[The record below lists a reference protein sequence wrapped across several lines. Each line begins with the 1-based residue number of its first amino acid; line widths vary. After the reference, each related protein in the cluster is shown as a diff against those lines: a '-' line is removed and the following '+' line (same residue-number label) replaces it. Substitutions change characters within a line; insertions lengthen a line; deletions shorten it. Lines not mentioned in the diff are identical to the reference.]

1 MSVSP
6 ALDSSVATL
15 RGVGPWVAQ
24 RLQRLGVDCIGDLLY
39 LLPIRYEDRTE
50 IQPLG
55 GLRPGSK
62 VLVEGEL
69 ELAEVVFRRRRSLLC
84 RIADGTG
91 SLTLRFFYFNN
102 SQQKQL
108 TRGVRIRCFGDV
120 RAGPTGPEMVHPE
133 YKVLSLDSDPPD
145 NVLTPVYP
153 TTEGIHQQRLRQL
166 TDQALV
172 ILENNPMTD
181 YIGDY
186 LTNDWPALNDSLR
199 FLHRPPQG
207 SELSALINKTHPC
220 QRRIALEELIAHRLS
235 LRKMSLT
242 RTKEKA
248 FPLKDTQ
255 QLIPKLR
262 SELPYQLT
270 GGQELVISEI
280 VTDLAK
286 KVPMHRL
293 LQGDVGSGKTI
304 VAAIAALVAGSSG
317 FQAGFMA
324 PTELLAEQH
333 FDNLTRWLDPLG
345 IKVVTLVGGILGSE
359 REETLKYISSGEARI
374 VVGTHALFQRA
385 VQFKNLALMIVDEQ
399 HRFGVAQ
406 RLEFKKKGQ
415 LGRLSPHQLVM
426 TATPIPRTLAMTV
439 YSDLDCSVI
448 DELPPGRKP
457 VKTVAMPESR
467 RPELVQ
473 RVLSHCLSGQQ
484 AYWVCP
490 LIEESEVINSQAATD
505 LARELEIALP
515 KLAVGLIHGRMKPHQ
530 KESTMQQFKNGELN
544 LLVATTVIE
553 VGVDVPNASLM
564 IIENSERMGLSQ
576 LHQLRGR
583 VGRGSQVSSC
593 VLLFKLPISRLARE
607 RLSVMRKTSDGFL
620 VAQKDLELR
629 GPGDMLGTRQT
640 GIIQLRVADLMRDM
654 DLLPQ
659 VIEFSE
665 KLLCDFPQ
673 NVEPLIKRWN
683 NTSSEYA
690 KV

>member
-1 MSVSP
+1 VSVSP

-55 GLRPGSK
+55 ALRPGSK

-108 TRGVRIRCFGDV
+108 TRGVRVRCFGDV

-181 YIGDY
+181 YIRDY
-186 LTNDWPALNDSLR
+186 LTNDCPSLNDSLR

-207 SELSALINKTHPC
+207 SELGDLINKTHPC
-220 QRRIALEELIAHRLS
+220 QRRIALEELIAQRLS
-235 LRKMSLT
+235 LRKMSVT

-255 QLIPKLR
+255 RLIPKLR

-270 GGQELVISEI
+270 GAQELVISEI

-345 IKVVTLVGGILGSE
+345 VKVVTLIGGILGSK
-359 REETLKYISSGEARI
+359 REETLKDISSGEAKI

-406 RLEFKKKGQ
+406 RLEFKKKGKK
-415 LGRLSPHQLVM
+415 GRLSPHQLVM

-448 DELPPGRKP
+448 DELPPGRKQ

-473 RVLSHCLSGQQ
+473 RVLGHCLSGQQ

-505 LARELEIALP
+505 LAQELEIALP
-515 KLAVGLIHGRMKPHQ
+515 KLAVGLIHGRMKAHD

-583 VGRGSQVSSC
+583 VGRGNQVSSC
-593 VLLFKLPISRLARE
+593 VLLFKLPISKLARE
-607 RLSVMRKTSDGFL
+607 RLSVMRDTSDGFL

-640 GIIQLRVADLMRDM
+640 GIIQLKVADLMRDM

-665 KLLCDFPQ
+665 NLLCDFPQ
-673 NVEPLIKRWN
+673 SVEPLIKRWN

>member
-55 GLRPGSK
+55 ALRPGSK

-69 ELAEVVFRRRRSLLC
+69 ELAEVVFRRRRSFLC

-108 TRGVRIRCFGDV
+108 TRGVRIRCFGEV

-181 YIGDY
+181 YIRDY
-186 LTNDWPALNDSLR
+186 LTNDCPSLNDSLR

-207 SELSALINKTHPC
+207 SELGALINKTHPC

-270 GGQELVISEI
+270 GAQELVISEI

-293 LQGDVGSGKTI
+293 VQGDVGSGKTI

-345 IKVVTLVGGILGSE
+345 VKVVTLIGGILGSE
-359 REETLKYISSGEARI
+359 REETLKDISSGEAKI

-406 RLEFKKKGQ
+406 RLEFKKKGKK
-415 LGRLSPHQLVM
+415 GRLSPHQLVM

-448 DELPPGRKP
+448 DELPPGRKQ

>member
-1 MSVSP
+1 MSVST

-55 GLRPGSK
+55 ALRPGSK

-69 ELAEVVFRRRRSLLC
+69 ELAEVVFRRRRSFLC

-91 SLTLRFFYFNN
+91 ALTLRFFYFNN

-172 ILENNPMTD
+172 VLENNPMTD
-181 YIGDY
+181 YIRDY

-345 IKVVTLVGGILGSE
+345 VKVVTLVGGILGSE

-473 RVLSHCLSGQQ
+473 RVLAHCLSGQQ

-515 KLAVGLIHGRMKPHQ
+515 KLAVGLIHGRMKSHQ

-665 KLLCDFPQ
+665 NLLCDFPQ

>member
-220 QRRIALEELIAHRLS
+220 QQRIALEELIAHRLS

>member
-1 MSVSP
+1 
-6 ALDSSVATL
+6 
-15 RGVGPWVAQ
+15 
-24 RLQRLGVDCIGDLLY
+24 
-39 LLPIRYEDRTE
+39 
-50 IQPLG
+50 
-55 GLRPGSK
+55 
-62 VLVEGEL
+62 
-69 ELAEVVFRRRRSLLC
+69 
-84 RIADGTG
+84 
-91 SLTLRFFYFNN
+91 
-102 SQQKQL
+102 
-108 TRGVRIRCFGDV
+108 
-120 RAGPTGPEMVHPE
+120 
-133 YKVLSLDSDPPD
+133 
-145 NVLTPVYP
+145 
-153 TTEGIHQQRLRQL
+153 
-166 TDQALV
+166 
-172 ILENNPMTD
+172 
-181 YIGDY
+181 
-186 LTNDWPALNDSLR
+186 
-199 FLHRPPQG
+199 
-207 SELSALINKTHPC
+207 
-220 QRRIALEELIAHRLS
+220 
-235 LRKMSLT
+235 
-242 RTKEKA
+242 
-248 FPLKDTQ
+248 PLKDTQ

-270 GGQELVISEI
+270 GAQELVISEI

-324 PTELLAEQH
+324 PTELLAKQH

-345 IKVVTLVGGILGSE
+345 VKVVTLVGGILGSE
-359 REETLKYISSGEARI
+359 REETLKDISSGEAKI

-385 VQFKNLALMIVDEQ
+385 VQFKNLVLMIVDEQ

-406 RLEFKKKGQ
+406 RLEFKKKGKK
-415 LGRLSPHQLVM
+415 GRLSPHQLVM

-473 RVLSHCLSGQQ
+473 RVLGHCLSGKQV
-484 AYWVCP
+484 YWVCP
-490 LIEESEVINSQAATD
+490 LIEESEIINSQAATD

-515 KLAVGLIHGRMKPHQ
+515 KLAVGLIHGRMKPHE
-530 KESTMQQFKNGELN
+530 KESTMQQFKNGKLN

-593 VLLFKLPISRLARE
+593 VLLFKLPISKLARE
-607 RLSVMRKTSDGFL
+607 RLSVMRKTSDGFI

-665 KLLCDFPQ
+665 NLLCDYPQ

>member
-515 KLAVGLIHGRMKPHQ
+515 KLAIGLIHGRMKPHQ

>member
-1 MSVSP
+1 MSVST

-55 GLRPGSK
+55 ALRPGSK

-172 ILENNPMTD
+172 VLENNPMTD
-181 YIGDY
+181 YIRDY

-345 IKVVTLVGGILGSE
+345 VKVVTLVGGILGSE

-515 KLAVGLIHGRMKPHQ
+515 KLAVGLIHGRMKSHQ

-665 KLLCDFPQ
+665 NLLCDFPQ

>member
-55 GLRPGSK
+55 ALRPGSK

-69 ELAEVVFRRRRSLLC
+69 ELAEVVFRRRRSFLC

-181 YIGDY
+181 YIRDY
-186 LTNDWPALNDSLR
+186 LANDWPALNDSLR

-270 GGQELVISEI
+270 GAQELVISEI

-345 IKVVTLVGGILGSE
+345 VKVVTLVGGILGSE

>member
-1 MSVSP
+1 MSVST

-181 YIGDY
+181 YIRDY

-248 FPLKDTQ
+248 FPLTDTQ
-255 QLIPKLR
+255 HLRPTLR
-262 SELPYQLT
+262 SELPY
-270 GGQELVISEI
+270 
-280 VTDLAK
+280 
-286 KVPMHRL
+286 
-293 LQGDVGSGKTI
+293 
-304 VAAIAALVAGSSG
+304 
-317 FQAGFMA
+317 
-324 PTELLAEQH
+324 
-333 FDNLTRWLDPLG
+333 
-345 IKVVTLVGGILGSE
+345 
-359 REETLKYISSGEARI
+359 
-374 VVGTHALFQRA
+374 
-385 VQFKNLALMIVDEQ
+385 
-399 HRFGVAQ
+399 
-406 RLEFKKKGQ
+406 
-415 LGRLSPHQLVM
+415 
-426 TATPIPRTLAMTV
+426 
-439 YSDLDCSVI
+439 
-448 DELPPGRKP
+448 
-457 VKTVAMPESR
+457 
-467 RPELVQ
+467 
-473 RVLSHCLSGQQ
+473 
-484 AYWVCP
+484 
-490 LIEESEVINSQAATD
+490 
-505 LARELEIALP
+505 
-515 KLAVGLIHGRMKPHQ
+515 
-530 KESTMQQFKNGELN
+530 
-544 LLVATTVIE
+544 
-553 VGVDVPNASLM
+553 
-564 IIENSERMGLSQ
+564 
-576 LHQLRGR
+576 
-583 VGRGSQVSSC
+583 
-593 VLLFKLPISRLARE
+593 
-607 RLSVMRKTSDGFL
+607 
-620 VAQKDLELR
+620 
-629 GPGDMLGTRQT
+629 
-640 GIIQLRVADLMRDM
+640 
-654 DLLPQ
+654 
-659 VIEFSE
+659 
-665 KLLCDFPQ
+665 
-673 NVEPLIKRWN
+673 
-683 NTSSEYA
+683 
-690 KV
+690 

>member
-24 RLQRLGVDCIGDLLY
+24 SLQMLGVDCIGDLLY

-55 GLRPGSK
+55 ALRPGSK

-108 TRGVRIRCFGDV
+108 TRGVRVRCFGDV

-181 YIGDY
+181 YIRDY
-186 LTNDWPALNDSLR
+186 LTNDYPSLNDTLR

-207 SELSALINKTHPC
+207 SELGALINKTHPC
-220 QRRIALEELIAHRLS
+220 QRRIALEELIAQRLS

-248 FPLKDTQ
+248 YPLKDTQ
-255 QLIPKLR
+255 RLIPKLR

-270 GGQELVISEI
+270 GAQELVISEI

-345 IKVVTLVGGILGSE
+345 VKVVTLIGGILGSK
-359 REETLKYISSGEARI
+359 REETLKDISSGEAKI

-406 RLEFKKKGQ
+406 RLEFKKKGKK
-415 LGRLSPHQLVM
+415 GRLSPHQLVM

-473 RVLSHCLSGQQ
+473 RVLGHCLSGQQ

-515 KLAVGLIHGRMKPHQ
+515 KLAVGLIHGRMKAHD

-593 VLLFKLPISRLARE
+593 VLLFKLPISKLARE
-607 RLSVMRKTSDGFL
+607 RLSVMRDTSDGFL

-640 GIIQLRVADLMRDM
+640 GIIQLKVADLMRDM

-665 KLLCDFPQ
+665 NLLCDFPQ
-673 NVEPLIKRWN
+673 RVEPLIKRWN

>member
-1 MSVSP
+1 MSGSL
-6 ALDSSVATL
+6 ALDTPVAVL
-15 RGVGPWVAQ
+15 RGIGPWVAQ
-24 RLQRLGVDCIGDLLY
+24 RLQRLGVEQIGDLLY
-39 LLPIRYEDRTE
+39 LLPVRYEDRTE
-50 IQPLG
+50 IQCLG
-55 GLRPGSK
+55 ELRPGSK

-69 ELAEVVFRRRRSLLC
+69 ELVEVVFRRRRSLLC

-91 SLTLRFFYFNN
+91 TLTLRFFHFNGG
-102 SQQKQL
+102 QQKQL
-108 TRGVRIRCFGDV
+108 ARGARIRCFGDV
-120 RAGPTGPEMVHPE
+120 RAGPTGLEMVHPE
-133 YKVLSLDSDPPD
+133 YKVLNLDSEPLD

-153 TTEGIHQQRLRQL
+153 TTEGLHQQRLRQL
-166 TDQALV
+166 TDQALAV
-172 ILENNPMTD
+172 LENSPM
-181 YIGDY
+181 IDY
-186 LTNDWPALNDSLR
+186 LQNYLPKDWPSLGDALR

-207 SELSALINKTHPC
+207 SDLGALMNKTHPC
-220 QRRIALEELIAHRLS
+220 QRRLAFEELVSQRLT
-235 LRKMSLT
+235 LRHMNLT
-242 RTKEKA
+242 RTREKA
-248 FPLKDTQ
+248 LPLKDIRK
-255 QLIPKLR
+255 LMPKLR
-262 SELPYQLT
+262 VDLPYELT
-270 GGQELVISEI
+270 GAQELVISEI

-304 VAAIAALVAGSSG
+304 VAAMAALVAGSSG

-333 FDNLTRWLDPLG
+333 FDNLTHWLDPLG
-345 IKVVTLVGGILGSE
+345 IKVATLVGGILGAE
-359 REETLKYISSGEARI
+359 RSATLDDIASGEAQV

-415 LGRLSPHQLVM
+415 TGGLSPHQLVM
-426 TATPIPRTLAMTV
+426 TATPIPRTLAMTI

-448 DELPPGRKP
+448 DELPSGRKP

-467 RPELVQ
+467 RPDLVQ
-473 RVLSHCLSGQQ
+473 RVLSHCLSGHQ

-490 LIEESEVINSQAATD
+490 LIEESEAINSQAATE
-505 LARELEIALP
+505 LGRELEKALP
-515 KLAVGLIHGRMKPHQ
+515 ELAIGLIHGRMKSRE
-530 KESTMQQFKNGELN
+530 KESIMRNFRDGRLN

-564 IIENSERMGLSQ
+564 IIESSERMGLSQ

-583 VGRGSQVSSC
+583 VGRGSHVSSC
-593 VLLFKLPISRLARE
+593 VLLFKSPISDLARE
-607 RLSVMRKTSDGFL
+607 RLSVMRETSDGFL

-629 GPGDMLGTRQT
+629 GPGDMLGTRQK
-640 GIIQLRVADLMRDM
+640 GIMQLKVADLMRDM

-659 VIEFSE
+659 VIELSE
-665 KLLCDFPQ
+665 NLLRDSPQ
-673 NVEPLIKRWN
+673 SVEPLIKRWN
-683 NTSSEYA
+683 NSPSEYA

>member
-55 GLRPGSK
+55 ALRPGSK
-62 VLVEGEL
+62 VLVEGKL

-108 TRGVRIRCFGDV
+108 TRGVRVRCFGDV

-133 YKVLSLDSDPPD
+133 YKVLNLDSDPPG

-181 YIGDY
+181 YIRAY
-186 LTNDWPALNDSLR
+186 LTNDCPSLNDSLR

-207 SELSALINKTHPC
+207 SELGALINKTHPC
-220 QRRIALEELIAHRLS
+220 QRRIALEELIAQRLS

-255 QLIPKLR
+255 RLIPKLR

-270 GGQELVISEI
+270 GAQELVISEI

-317 FQAGFMA
+317 FQAGLMA

-345 IKVVTLVGGILGSE
+345 VKVVTLIGGILGSK
-359 REETLKYISSGEARI
+359 REETLKDISSGEAKI

-406 RLEFKKKGQ
+406 RLEFKKKGKK
-415 LGRLSPHQLVM
+415 GRLSPHQLVM

-473 RVLSHCLSGQQ
+473 RVLGHCLSGQQ

-515 KLAVGLIHGRMKPHQ
+515 KLAVGLIHGRMKAHD

-576 LHQLRGR
+576 LQQLRGR

-593 VLLFKLPISRLARE
+593 VLLFKLPISKLARE
-607 RLSVMRKTSDGFL
+607 RLSVMRDTSDGFL

-640 GIIQLRVADLMRDM
+640 GIIQLKVADLMRDM

-665 KLLCDFPQ
+665 NLLCDFPQ
-673 NVEPLIKRWN
+673 SVEPLIKRWN

>member
-1 MSVSP
+1 MSVSLAP
-6 ALDSSVATL
+6 DTPVAVL

-24 RLQRLGVDCIGDLLY
+24 RLQRLGVERIGDLLY
-39 LLPIRYEDRTE
+39 LLPVRYEDRTE
-50 IQPLG
+50 IQRLG
-55 GLRPGSK
+55 ALKPGSK

-91 SLTLRFFYFNN
+91 VLTLRFFHFNGA
-102 SQQKQL
+102 QQKQL
-108 TRGVRIRCFGDV
+108 ARGVRIRCFGDV
-120 RAGPTGPEMVHPE
+120 RAGPTGLEMVHPE
-133 YKVLSLDSDPPD
+133 YKVLSLDSEPPD

-153 TTEGIHQQRLRQL
+153 TTEGLHQQRLRQL
-166 TDQALV
+166 TDQALDV
-172 ILENNPMTD
+172 LENSSMTD
-181 YIGDY
+181 YLRNY
-186 LTNDWPALNDSLR
+186 LPKDWPELGDALR

-207 SELSALINKTHPC
+207 SELSALMNNTHPC
-220 QRRIALEELIAHRLS
+220 QRRIALEELVAQRLA
-235 LRKMSLT
+235 LRQMNLT
-242 RTKEKA
+242 RTREKA
-248 FPLKDTQ
+248 IPLRDVRK
-255 QLIPKLR
+255 LMLKLR
-262 SELPYQLT
+262 SDLPYELT
-270 GGQELVISEI
+270 GAQELVISEI

-286 KVPMHRL
+286 EVPMHRL

-304 VAAIAALVAGSSG
+304 VAAMASLVAGSSG

-333 FDNLTRWLDPLG
+333 FDNLTDWLEPLG

-359 REETLKYISSGEARI
+359 RTAILDDIASGEAQV

-385 VQFKNLALMIVDEQ
+385 VQFKHLALMIVDEQ

-415 LGRLSPHQLVM
+415 TGGASPHQLVM

-473 RVLSHCLSGQQ
+473 RVLTHCLSGHQ

-490 LIEESEVINSQAATD
+490 LIEESEAINAQAATE
-505 LARELEIALP
+505 LSCELEKALP
-515 KLAVGLIHGRMKPHQ
+515 ELAVGLIHGRMKSGE
-530 KESTMQQFKNGELN
+530 KESIMRQFKEGELN

-564 IIENSERMGLSQ
+564 IIESSERMGLSQ

-583 VGRGSQVSSC
+583 VGRGSHISNC
-593 VLLFKLPISRLARE
+593 VLLFKPPISNLARE
-607 RLSVMRKTSDGFL
+607 RLSVMRETSDGFL

-640 GIIQLRVADLMRDM
+640 GIMQLKVADLMRDM

-659 VIEFSE
+659 VIELSE
-665 KLLCDFPQ
+665 NLLNDFPQ
-673 NVEPLIKRWN
+673 SVEPLIKRWN
-683 NTSSEYA
+683 NSSSEYA

>member
-55 GLRPGSK
+55 ALRPGSK
-62 VLVEGEL
+62 VLVEGKL

-108 TRGVRIRCFGDV
+108 TRGVRVRCFGDV

-181 YIGDY
+181 YIRDY
-186 LTNDWPALNDSLR
+186 LTNDYPSLNDSLR

-207 SELSALINKTHPC
+207 SELGALINKTHPC
-220 QRRIALEELIAHRLS
+220 QRRIALEELIAQRLS

-255 QLIPKLR
+255 RLIPKLR

-270 GGQELVISEI
+270 GAQELVISEI

-345 IKVVTLVGGILGSE
+345 VKVVTLIGGILGSK
-359 REETLKYISSGEARI
+359 REETLKDISSGEAKI

-406 RLEFKKKGQ
+406 RLEFKKKGKK
-415 LGRLSPHQLVM
+415 GRLSPHQLVM

-473 RVLSHCLSGQQ
+473 RVLGHCLSGQQ

-515 KLAVGLIHGRMKPHQ
+515 KLAVGLIHGRMKAHD

-593 VLLFKLPISRLARE
+593 VLLFKLPISKLARE
-607 RLSVMRKTSDGFL
+607 RLSVMRDTSDGFL

-640 GIIQLRVADLMRDM
+640 GIIQLKVADLMRDM

-665 KLLCDFPQ
+665 NLLCDFPQ
-673 NVEPLIKRWN
+673 SVEPLIKRWN

>member
-172 ILENNPMTD
+172 ILENNPMID
-181 YIGDY
+181 YIRDY
-186 LTNDWPALNDSLR
+186 LANDWPALNDSLR

-220 QRRIALEELIAHRLS
+220 QQRIALEELIAHRLS

-473 RVLSHCLSGQQ
+473 RVLAHCLSGQQ

>member
-50 IQPLG
+50 IQSLSA
-55 GLRPGSK
+55 LRPGSK

-69 ELAEVVFRRRRSLLC
+69 ELSEVVFRRRRSLLC

-102 SQQKQL
+102 AQQKQL
-108 TRGVRIRCFGDV
+108 ARGVRIRCFGDV

-166 TDQALV
+166 TDQALA

-181 YIGDY
+181 YLRDY
-186 LTNDWPALNDSLR
+186 LTKDWPALDDSLR

-207 SELSALINKTHPC
+207 SEVSALINKTHPS
-220 QRRIALEELIAHRLS
+220 QRRIALEELIAQRLT
-235 LRKMSLT
+235 LRQMNLT
-242 RTKEKA
+242 RTTEQA
-248 FPLKDTQ
+248 VPLRDVKK
-255 QLIPKLR
+255 LIPKLR
-262 SELPYQLT
+262 YGLPYQLT
-270 GGQELVISEI
+270 GAQEHVISEI

-286 KVPMHRL
+286 RVPMHRL

-345 IKVVTLVGGILGSE
+345 VKVVTLVGGILGPE
-359 REETLKYISSGEARI
+359 RAATLKAISSGEAQI

-415 LGRLSPHQLVM
+415 RGRQSPHQLVM

-457 VKTVAMPESR
+457 VKTVAMPENR

-473 RVLSHCLSGQQ
+473 RVLAHCLSGQQ

-515 KLAVGLIHGRMKPHQ
+515 KLVVGLIHGRMKSHE
-530 KESTMQQFKNGELN
+530 KELTMQRFKNGELN
-544 LLVATTVIE
+544 LLVSTTVIE

-593 VLLFKLPISRLARE
+593 VLLFKMPISKLARE
-607 RLSVMRKTSDGFL
+607 RLSVMRETSDGFL

-640 GIIQLRVADLMRDM
+640 GIMQLKVADLMRDM

-659 VIEFSE
+659 VIELSE
-665 KLLCDFPQ
+665 NLLCDSPKS
-673 NVEPLIKRWN
+673 VEPLIKRWN
-683 NTSSEYA
+683 NSSSEYA

>member
-1 MSVSP
+1 MSVSS

-55 GLRPGSK
+55 ALRPGSK

-108 TRGVRIRCFGDV
+108 TRGVRVRCFGDV

-181 YIGDY
+181 YIRDY
-186 LTNDWPALNDSLR
+186 LTNDYPSLNDSLR

-207 SELSALINKTHPC
+207 SELGALINKTHPC
-220 QRRIALEELIAHRLS
+220 QRRIALEELIAQRLS

-255 QLIPKLR
+255 RLIPKLR

-270 GGQELVISEI
+270 GAQELVISEI

-345 IKVVTLVGGILGSE
+345 VKVVTLIGGILGSK
-359 REETLKYISSGEARI
+359 REETLKDISSGEAKI

-406 RLEFKKKGQ
+406 RLEFKKKGKK
-415 LGRLSPHQLVM
+415 GRLSPHQLVM

-473 RVLSHCLSGQQ
+473 RVLGHCLSGQQ

-515 KLAVGLIHGRMKPHQ
+515 KLAVGLIHGRMKAHD

-593 VLLFKLPISRLARE
+593 VLLFKLPISKLARE
-607 RLSVMRKTSDGFL
+607 RLSVMRDTSDGFL

-640 GIIQLRVADLMRDM
+640 GIIQLKVADLMRDM

-665 KLLCDFPQ
+665 NLLCDFPQ
-673 NVEPLIKRWN
+673 SVEPLIKRWN

>member
-24 RLQRLGVDCIGDLLY
+24 RLQRLGVNCIGDLLY

-55 GLRPGSK
+55 ALRPGSK

-181 YIGDY
+181 YIRDY
-186 LTNDWPALNDSLR
+186 LTNDCPSLNDSLR

-207 SELSALINKTHPC
+207 SELGDLINKTHPC
-220 QRRIALEELIAHRLS
+220 QRRIALEELIAQRLS
-235 LRKMSLT
+235 LRKMSVT

-255 QLIPKLR
+255 RLIPKLR

-270 GGQELVISEI
+270 GAQELVISEI

-345 IKVVTLVGGILGSE
+345 VKVVTLIGGILGSE
-359 REETLKYISSGEARI
+359 REETLKDISSGEAKI
-374 VVGTHALFQRA
+374 VVGTHALFQHA

-406 RLEFKKKGQ
+406 RLEFKKKGKK
-415 LGRLSPHQLVM
+415 GRLSPHQLVM

-448 DELPPGRKP
+448 DELPPGRKQ

-473 RVLSHCLSGQQ
+473 RVLGHCLSGQQ

-505 LARELEIALP
+505 LAQELEIALP
-515 KLAVGLIHGRMKPHQ
+515 KLAVGLIHGRMKAHD

-593 VLLFKLPISRLARE
+593 VLLFKLPISKLARE
-607 RLSVMRKTSDGFL
+607 RLSVMRDTSDGFL

-640 GIIQLRVADLMRDM
+640 GIIQLKVADLMRDM

-665 KLLCDFPQ
+665 NLLCDFPQ
-673 NVEPLIKRWN
+673 SVEPLIKRWN

>member
-1 MSVSP
+1 VSVSP
-6 ALDSSVATL
+6 ALDSSVAAL

-24 RLQRLGVDCIGDLLY
+24 RLQRLGVNCIGDLLY

-55 GLRPGSK
+55 ALRPGSK

-181 YIGDY
+181 YIRDY
-186 LTNDWPALNDSLR
+186 LTNDCPSLNDSLR

-207 SELSALINKTHPC
+207 SELGDLINKTHPC
-220 QRRIALEELIAHRLS
+220 QRRIALEELIAQRLS
-235 LRKMSLT
+235 LRKMSVT

-255 QLIPKLR
+255 RLIPKLR

-270 GGQELVISEI
+270 GAQELVISEI

-345 IKVVTLVGGILGSE
+345 VKVVTLIGGILGSE
-359 REETLKYISSGEARI
+359 REETLKDISSGEAKI

-406 RLEFKKKGQ
+406 RLEFKKKGKK
-415 LGRLSPHQLVM
+415 GRLSPHQLVM

-473 RVLSHCLSGQQ
+473 RVLGHCLSGQQ

-505 LARELEIALP
+505 LAQELEIALP
-515 KLAVGLIHGRMKPHQ
+515 KLAVGLIHGRMKAHD

-583 VGRGSQVSSC
+583 VGRGNQVSSC
-593 VLLFKLPISRLARE
+593 VLLFKLPISKLARE
-607 RLSVMRKTSDGFL
+607 RLSVMRDTSDGFL

-640 GIIQLRVADLMRDM
+640 GIIQLKVADLMRDM

-665 KLLCDFPQ
+665 NLLCDFPQ
-673 NVEPLIKRWN
+673 SVEPLIKRWN

>member
-55 GLRPGSK
+55 ALRPGSK

-108 TRGVRIRCFGDV
+108 IRGVRVRCFGDV

-181 YIGDY
+181 YIRDY
-186 LTNDWPALNDSLR
+186 LTNDCPSLNDSLR

-207 SELSALINKTHPC
+207 SELGALINKTHPC
-220 QRRIALEELIAHRLS
+220 QRRIALEELIAQRLS

-255 QLIPKLR
+255 RLIPKLR

-270 GGQELVISEI
+270 GAQELVISEI

-345 IKVVTLVGGILGSE
+345 VKVVTLIGGILGSK
-359 REETLKYISSGEARI
+359 REETLKDISSGEAKI

-406 RLEFKKKGQ
+406 RLEFKKKGKK
-415 LGRLSPHQLVM
+415 GRLSPHQLVM

-473 RVLSHCLSGQQ
+473 RVLGHCLSGQQ

-515 KLAVGLIHGRMKPHQ
+515 KLAVGLIHGRMKAHD

-593 VLLFKLPISRLARE
+593 VLLFKLPISKLARE
-607 RLSVMRKTSDGFL
+607 RLSVMRDTSDGFL

-640 GIIQLRVADLMRDM
+640 GIIQLKVADLMRDM

-665 KLLCDFPQ
+665 NLLCDFPQ
-673 NVEPLIKRWN
+673 SVEPLIKRWN

>member
-1 MSVSP
+1 MAP
-6 ALDSSVATL
+6 DTPVAVL

-24 RLQRLGVDCIGDLLY
+24 RLQRLGVERIADLLY
-39 LLPIRYEDRTE
+39 LLPVRYEDRTE
-50 IQPLG
+50 IQCLG
-55 GLRPGSK
+55 ALRPGSK

-69 ELAEVVFRRRRSLLC
+69 ELTEVVFRRRRSLLC

-91 SLTLRFFYFNN
+91 VLTLRFFHFNGA
-102 SQQKQL
+102 QQKQL
-108 TRGVRIRCFGDV
+108 ARGVRIRCFGDV
-120 RAGPTGPEMVHPE
+120 RAGPTGLEMVHPE
-133 YKVLSLDSDPPD
+133 YKVLSLDSEPPD

-153 TTEGIHQQRLRQL
+153 TTEGLHQQRLRQL
-166 TDQALV
+166 TDQALAV
-172 ILENNPMTD
+172 LENSSMTD
-181 YIGDY
+181 YLRNY
-186 LTNDWPALNDSLR
+186 LPKDWPSLGDALR

-207 SELSALINKTHPC
+207 SELSTLMNKTHPC
-220 QRRIALEELIAHRLS
+220 QRRIALEELVAQRLA
-235 LRKMSLT
+235 LRQMNLT
-242 RTKEKA
+242 RTREKA
-248 FPLKDTQ
+248 IPLRDIRK
-255 QLIPKLR
+255 LMLKLR
-262 SELPYQLT
+262 SELPYELT
-270 GGQELVISEI
+270 GAQELVISEI

-286 KVPMHRL
+286 RVPMHRL

-304 VAAIAALVAGSSG
+304 VAAMASLVAGSSG

-333 FDNLTRWLDPLG
+333 FDNLTDWLEPLG
-345 IKVVTLVGGILGSE
+345 IKVVTLVGGTPGSE
-359 REETLKYISSGEARI
+359 RSAILDDIASGEAQV

-385 VQFKNLALMIVDEQ
+385 VQFKHLALMIVDEQ

-406 RLEFKKKGQ
+406 RHEFKKKGQ
-415 LGRLSPHQLVM
+415 TGGSSPHQLVM

-473 RVLSHCLSGQQ
+473 RVLIHCLSGHQ

-490 LIEESEVINSQAATD
+490 LIEESEAINAQAATE
-505 LARELEIALP
+505 LGRELENALP
-515 KLAVGLIHGRMKPHQ
+515 ELAVGLIHGRMKSRE
-530 KESTMQQFKNGELN
+530 KESIMRQFKDGALN

-564 IIENSERMGLSQ
+564 IIESSERMGLSQ

-583 VGRGSQVSSC
+583 VGRGSHLSNC
-593 VLLFKLPISRLARE
+593 VLLFKTPISNLARE
-607 RLSVMRKTSDGFL
+607 RLSVMRETSDGFL

-640 GIIQLRVADLMRDM
+640 GIMQLKVADLMRDK

-659 VIEFSE
+659 VIELSE
-665 KLLCDFPQ
+665 NLLRDFPQ
-673 NVEPLIKRWN
+673 SVEPLIKRWN
-683 NTSSEYA
+683 NSPSEYA

>member
-55 GLRPGSK
+55 ALRPGSK

-108 TRGVRIRCFGDV
+108 IRGVRVRCFGDV

-181 YIGDY
+181 YIRDY
-186 LTNDWPALNDSLR
+186 LTNDCPSLNDSLR

-207 SELSALINKTHPC
+207 SELGALINKTHPC
-220 QRRIALEELIAHRLS
+220 QRRIALEELIAQRLS

-255 QLIPKLR
+255 RLIPKLR

-270 GGQELVISEI
+270 GAQELVISEI

-345 IKVVTLVGGILGSE
+345 VKVVTLIGGILGSK
-359 REETLKYISSGEARI
+359 REETLKDISSGEAKI

-406 RLEFKKKGQ
+406 RLEFKKKGKK
-415 LGRLSPHQLVM
+415 GRLSPHQLVM

-473 RVLSHCLSGQQ
+473 RVLGHCLSGQQ

-490 LIEESEVINSQAATD
+490 LIEESEVINSQAAID

-515 KLAVGLIHGRMKPHQ
+515 KLAVGLIHGRMKAHD

-593 VLLFKLPISRLARE
+593 VLLFKLPISKLARE
-607 RLSVMRKTSDGFL
+607 RLSVMRDTSDGFL

-640 GIIQLRVADLMRDM
+640 GIIQLKVADLMRDM

-665 KLLCDFPQ
+665 NLLCDFPQ
-673 NVEPLIKRWN
+673 SVEPLIKRWN

>member
-55 GLRPGSK
+55 ALRPGSK
-62 VLVEGEL
+62 VLVEGKL

-108 TRGVRIRCFGDV
+108 TRGVRVRCFGDV

-133 YKVLSLDSDPPD
+133 YKVLNLDSDPPG

-181 YIGDY
+181 YIRAY
-186 LTNDWPALNDSLR
+186 LTNDCPSLNDSLR

-207 SELSALINKTHPC
+207 SELGALINKTHPC
-220 QRRIALEELIAHRLS
+220 QRRIALEELIAQRLS

-255 QLIPKLR
+255 RLIPKLR

-270 GGQELVISEI
+270 GAQELVISEI

-317 FQAGFMA
+317 FQAGLMA

-345 IKVVTLVGGILGSE
+345 VKVVTLIGGILGSK
-359 REETLKYISSGEARI
+359 REETLKDISSGEAKI

-406 RLEFKKKGQ
+406 RLEFKKKGKK
-415 LGRLSPHQLVM
+415 GRLSPHQLVM

-473 RVLSHCLSGQQ
+473 RVLGHCLSGQQ

-515 KLAVGLIHGRMKPHQ
+515 KLAVGLIHGRMKAHD

-593 VLLFKLPISRLARE
+593 VLLFKLPISKLARE
-607 RLSVMRKTSDGFL
+607 RLSVMRDTSDGFL

-640 GIIQLRVADLMRDM
+640 GIIQLKVADLMRDM

-665 KLLCDFPQ
+665 NLLCDFPQ
-673 NVEPLIKRWN
+673 SVEPLIKRWN

>member
-50 IQPLG
+50 IQSLSA
-55 GLRPGSK
+55 LRPGSK

-69 ELAEVVFRRRRSLLC
+69 ELSEVVFRRRRSLLC

-102 SQQKQL
+102 AQQKQL
-108 TRGVRIRCFGDV
+108 ARGVRIRCFGDV

-166 TDQALV
+166 TDQALA

-181 YIGDY
+181 YLRDY
-186 LTNDWPALNDSLR
+186 LTKDWPALDDSLR

-207 SELSALINKTHPC
+207 SEVSALINKTHPS
-220 QRRIALEELIAHRLS
+220 QRRIALEELIAQRLT
-235 LRKMSLT
+235 LRQMNLT
-242 RTKEKA
+242 RTTEQA
-248 FPLKDTQ
+248 VPLRDVKK
-255 QLIPKLR
+255 LIPKLR
-262 SELPYQLT
+262 YGLPYQLT
-270 GGQELVISEI
+270 GAQEHVISEI

-286 KVPMHRL
+286 RVPMHRL

-345 IKVVTLVGGILGSE
+345 VKVVTLVGGILGPE
-359 REETLKYISSGEARI
+359 RAATLKAISSGEAQI

-415 LGRLSPHQLVM
+415 RGRQSPHQLVM

-457 VKTVAMPESR
+457 VKTVAMPENR

-473 RVLSHCLSGQQ
+473 RVLAHCLSGQQ

-515 KLAVGLIHGRMKPHQ
+515 KLVVGLIHGRMKSHE
-530 KESTMQQFKNGELN
+530 KELTMQRFKNGELN

-593 VLLFKLPISRLARE
+593 VLLFKMPISKLARE
-607 RLSVMRKTSDGFL
+607 RLSVMRETSDGFL

-640 GIIQLRVADLMRDM
+640 GIMQLKVADLMRDM

-659 VIEFSE
+659 VIELSE
-665 KLLCDFPQ
+665 NLLCDSPKS
-673 NVEPLIKRWN
+673 VEPLIKRWN
-683 NTSSEYA
+683 NSSSEYA

>member
-1 MSVSP
+1 VSVSP

-55 GLRPGSK
+55 ALRPGSK

-108 TRGVRIRCFGDV
+108 TRGVRVRCFGDV

-133 YKVLSLDSDPPD
+133 YKVLNLDSDPPG

-153 TTEGIHQQRLRQL
+153 TTEGVHQQRLRQL

-181 YIGDY
+181 YIRDY
-186 LTNDWPALNDSLR
+186 LTNDCPSLNDSLR

-207 SELSALINKTHPC
+207 SELGALINKTHPC
-220 QRRIALEELIAHRLS
+220 QRRIALEELIAQRLS

-255 QLIPKLR
+255 RLIPKLR

-270 GGQELVISEI
+270 GAQELVISEI

-345 IKVVTLVGGILGSE
+345 VKVVTLIGGILGSK
-359 REETLKYISSGEARI
+359 REETLKDISSGEAKI

-406 RLEFKKKGQ
+406 RLEFKKKGKK
-415 LGRLSPHQLVM
+415 GRLSPHQLVM

-473 RVLSHCLSGQQ
+473 RVLGHCLSGQQ

-515 KLAVGLIHGRMKPHQ
+515 KLAVGLIHGRMKAHD

-593 VLLFKLPISRLARE
+593 VLLFKLPISKLARE
-607 RLSVMRKTSDGFL
+607 RLSVMRDTSDGFL

-640 GIIQLRVADLMRDM
+640 GIIQLKVADLMRDM

-665 KLLCDFPQ
+665 NLLCDFPQ
-673 NVEPLIKRWN
+673 RVEPLIKRWN

>member
-55 GLRPGSK
+55 ALRPGSK

-108 TRGVRIRCFGDV
+108 TRGVRVRCFGDV

-181 YIGDY
+181 YIRDY
-186 LTNDWPALNDSLR
+186 LTNDCPSLNDSLR

-207 SELSALINKTHPC
+207 SELGALINKTHPC
-220 QRRIALEELIAHRLS
+220 QRRIALEELIAQRLS

-255 QLIPKLR
+255 RLIPKLR

-270 GGQELVISEI
+270 GAQELVISEI

-345 IKVVTLVGGILGSE
+345 VKVVTLIGGILGSK
-359 REETLKYISSGEARI
+359 REETLKDISSGEAKI

-406 RLEFKKKGQ
+406 RLEFKKKGKK
-415 LGRLSPHQLVM
+415 GRLSPHQLVM

-473 RVLSHCLSGQQ
+473 RVLGHCLSGQQ

-515 KLAVGLIHGRMKPHQ
+515 KLAVGLIHGRMKAHD

-593 VLLFKLPISRLARE
+593 VLLFKLPISKLARE
-607 RLSVMRKTSDGFL
+607 RLSVMRDTSDGFL

-640 GIIQLRVADLMRDM
+640 GIIQLKVADLMRDM

-665 KLLCDFPQ
+665 NLLCDFPQ
-673 NVEPLIKRWN
+673 SVEPLIKRWN

>member
-55 GLRPGSK
+55 ALRPGSK

-108 TRGVRIRCFGDV
+108 TRGVRVRCFGDV

-133 YKVLSLDSDPPD
+133 YKVLSLDSDPPG

-181 YIGDY
+181 YIRDY
-186 LTNDWPALNDSLR
+186 LTNDCPSLNDSLR

-207 SELSALINKTHPC
+207 SELGALINKTHPC
-220 QRRIALEELIAHRLS
+220 QRRIALEELIAQRLS

-255 QLIPKLR
+255 RLIPKLR

-270 GGQELVISEI
+270 GAQELVISEI

-345 IKVVTLVGGILGSE
+345 VKVVTLIGGILGSK
-359 REETLKYISSGEARI
+359 REETLKDISSGEAKI

-406 RLEFKKKGQ
+406 RLEFKKKGKK
-415 LGRLSPHQLVM
+415 GRLSPHQLVM

-473 RVLSHCLSGQQ
+473 RVLGHCLSGQQ

-515 KLAVGLIHGRMKPHQ
+515 KLAVGLIHGRMKAHD

-593 VLLFKLPISRLARE
+593 VLLFKLPISKLARE
-607 RLSVMRKTSDGFL
+607 RLSVMRDTSDGFL

-640 GIIQLRVADLMRDM
+640 GIIQLKVADLMRDM

-665 KLLCDFPQ
+665 NLLCDFPQ
-673 NVEPLIKRWN
+673 SVEPLIKRWN

>member
-69 ELAEVVFRRRRSLLC
+69 ELAEVVFRRRRSFLC

-181 YIGDY
+181 YIRDY
-186 LTNDWPALNDSLR
+186 LANDWPALNDSLR

-270 GGQELVISEI
+270 GAQELVISEI

-345 IKVVTLVGGILGSE
+345 VKVVTLVGGILGSE

>member
-55 GLRPGSK
+55 ALRPGSK

-108 TRGVRIRCFGDV
+108 TRGVRVRCFGDV

-181 YIGDY
+181 YIRDY
-186 LTNDWPALNDSLR
+186 LTNDYPSLNDSLR

-207 SELSALINKTHPC
+207 SELGALINKTHPC
-220 QRRIALEELIAHRLS
+220 QRRIALEELIAQRLS

-255 QLIPKLR
+255 RLIPKLR

-270 GGQELVISEI
+270 GAQELVISEI

-317 FQAGFMA
+317 FQAGLMA

-345 IKVVTLVGGILGSE
+345 VKVVTLIGGILGSK
-359 REETLKYISSGEARI
+359 REETLKDISSGEAKI

-406 RLEFKKKGQ
+406 RLEFKKKGKK
-415 LGRLSPHQLVM
+415 GRLSPHQLVM

-473 RVLSHCLSGQQ
+473 RVLGHCLSGQQ

-515 KLAVGLIHGRMKPHQ
+515 KLAVGLIHGRMKAHD

-593 VLLFKLPISRLARE
+593 VLLFKLPIS
-607 RLSVMRKTSDGFL
+607 
-620 VAQKDLELR
+620 
-629 GPGDMLGTRQT
+629 
-640 GIIQLRVADLMRDM
+640 
-654 DLLPQ
+654 
-659 VIEFSE
+659 
-665 KLLCDFPQ
+665 
-673 NVEPLIKRWN
+673 
-683 NTSSEYA
+683 
-690 KV
+690 

>member
-15 RGVGPWVAQ
+15 RGVGPGVAQ

-55 GLRPGSK
+55 ALRPGSK

-108 TRGVRIRCFGDV
+108 TRGVRVRCFGDV

-181 YIGDY
+181 YIRDY
-186 LTNDWPALNDSLR
+186 LTNDCPSLNDSLR

-207 SELSALINKTHPC
+207 SELGALINKTHPC
-220 QRRIALEELIAHRLS
+220 QRRIALEELIAQRLS

-255 QLIPKLR
+255 RLIPKLR

-270 GGQELVISEI
+270 GAQELVISEI

-317 FQAGFMA
+317 FQAGLMA
-324 PTELLAEQH
+324 PTELLAAQH

-345 IKVVTLVGGILGSE
+345 VKVVTLIGGILGSK
-359 REETLKYISSGEARI
+359 REETLKDISSGEAKI

-406 RLEFKKKGQ
+406 RLEFKKKGKK
-415 LGRLSPHQLVM
+415 GRLSPHQLVM

-473 RVLSHCLSGQQ
+473 RVLGHCLSGQQ

-515 KLAVGLIHGRMKPHQ
+515 KLAVGLIHGRMKAHD

-593 VLLFKLPISRLARE
+593 VLLFKLPISKLARE
-607 RLSVMRKTSDGFL
+607 RLSVMRDTSDGFL

-640 GIIQLRVADLMRDM
+640 GIIQLKVADLMRDM

-665 KLLCDFPQ
+665 NLLCDFPQ
-673 NVEPLIKRWN
+673 SVEPLIKRWN

>member
-24 RLQRLGVDCIGDLLY
+24 RLQRLGVNCIGDLLY

-55 GLRPGSK
+55 ALRPGSK

-181 YIGDY
+181 YIRDY
-186 LTNDWPALNDSLR
+186 LTNDCPSLNDSLR

-207 SELSALINKTHPC
+207 SELGALINKTHPC
-220 QRRIALEELIAHRLS
+220 QRRIALEELIAQRLS
-235 LRKMSLT
+235 LRKMSVT

-255 QLIPKLR
+255 RLIPKLR

-270 GGQELVISEI
+270 GAQELVISEI

-293 LQGDVGSGKTI
+293 VQGDVGSGKTI

-345 IKVVTLVGGILGSE
+345 VKVVTLIGGILGSK
-359 REETLKYISSGEARI
+359 REETLKDISSGEAKI

-406 RLEFKKKGQ
+406 RLEFKKKGKK
-415 LGRLSPHQLVM
+415 GRLSPHQLVM

-448 DELPPGRKP
+448 DELPPGRKQ

-473 RVLSHCLSGQQ
+473 RVLGHCLSGQQ

-505 LARELEIALP
+505 LAQELEIALP
-515 KLAVGLIHGRMKPHQ
+515 KLAVGLIHGRMKAHD

-593 VLLFKLPISRLARE
+593 VLLFKLPISKLARE
-607 RLSVMRKTSDGFL
+607 RLSVMRDTSDGFL

-640 GIIQLRVADLMRDM
+640 GIIQLKVADLMRDM

-665 KLLCDFPQ
+665 NLLCDSPQ
-673 NVEPLIKRWN
+673 SVEPLIKRWN

>member
-665 KLLCDFPQ
+665 NLLCDFPQ

>member
-50 IQPLG
+50 IQSLSA
-55 GLRPGSK
+55 LRPGSK
-62 VLVEGEL
+62 VLVEGEI

-102 SQQKQL
+102 AQQKQL
-108 TRGVRIRCFGDV
+108 ARGVRIRCFGDV

-166 TDQALV
+166 TDQALA

-181 YIGDY
+181 YLRDY
-186 LTNDWPALNDSLR
+186 LTKDWPALDDSLR

-207 SELSALINKTHPC
+207 SEVSALINKTHPS
-220 QRRIALEELIAHRLS
+220 QRRIALEELIAQRLT
-235 LRKMSLT
+235 LRQMNLT
-242 RTKEKA
+242 RTTEQA
-248 FPLKDTQ
+248 VPLRDVKK
-255 QLIPKLR
+255 LIPKLR
-262 SELPYQLT
+262 SGLPYQLT
-270 GGQELVISEI
+270 GAQEHVISEI

-286 KVPMHRL
+286 RVPMHRL

-345 IKVVTLVGGILGSE
+345 VKVVTLVGGILGPE
-359 REETLKYISSGEARI
+359 RAATLKAISSGEAQI

-415 LGRLSPHQLVM
+415 RGRQSPHQLVM

-457 VKTVAMPESR
+457 VKTVAMPENR
-467 RPELVQ
+467 RLELVE
-473 RVLSHCLSGQQ
+473 RVLAHCLSGQQ

-515 KLAVGLIHGRMKPHQ
+515 KLVVGLIHGRMKSHE
-530 KESTMQQFKNGELN
+530 KELTMQRFKNGELN
-544 LLVATTVIE
+544 LLVSTTVIE

-593 VLLFKLPISRLARE
+593 VLLFKMPISKLARE
-607 RLSVMRKTSDGFL
+607 RLSVMRETSDGFL

-640 GIIQLRVADLMRDM
+640 GIMQLKVADLMRDM

-659 VIEFSE
+659 VIELSE
-665 KLLCDFPQ
+665 NLLCDSPKS
-673 NVEPLIKRWN
+673 VEPLIKRWN
-683 NTSSEYA
+683 NSSSEYA

>member
-345 IKVVTLVGGILGSE
+345 VKVVTLVGGILGSE